1 MAEITFSD
9 DPDIPLNKKISDMID
24 IVYDHGGCGLDS
36 ITTELCREIYTM
48 GFNDGQAYVWR
59 MRQMVFVDDPEN
71 PGKQKGVFPGDP
83 DYPKPP
89 EGFITVTNCT

>member
-9 DPDIPLNKKISDMID
+9 DPDNPLNKKISELID
-24 IVYDHGGCGLDS
+24 DVNEHGWLGLEAK
-36 ITTELCREIYTM
+36 ITETCCEIYEM
-48 GFNDGQAYVWR
+48 GFNDGQAHVYR

-83 DYPKPP
+83 DYPKLD
-89 EGFITVTNCT
+89 EFVTTIIT